1 MRLYR
6 DTILPLLALCALLV
20 TACSEDTPEE
30 APVTIPLSASEI
42 TLPKG
47 AAVET
52 VTMKMDESEMEDWDY
67 MLTPEVDWLKVTR
80 KGTDVVLSAQ
90 ENNESQDRHTTVQLL
105 LGHRTGKIQVTQSAA
120 DMTLSTNLK
129 EINLSAMG
137 GESVVRVE
145 SNSSTWA
152 VRTEEGADWLSVS
165 SVSEKGLLLIT
176 ASRNTAQEERSAK
189 VILGYEGKEEQQVT
203 VTQAAPL
210 VFFEPF
216 KDDTKELVYR
226 DLIDFEEGRGF
237 VFTFMQIGSNDGFMG
252 SPDVLS
258 FKTTSDL
265 LPQISYFR
273 AVDYDNIYESA
284 RVTVET
290 GEMPKE
296 DHPFVQYLLAQGY
309 TKRYDH
315 HEDDVHLVSPDGY
328 FSVRAAYSRQDDNFY
343 FDFTPEYRQDGPLP
357 TFETLPLGPE
367 GMLDRVDNKEVKFP
381 DIDKWETE
389 TLKSKQLFV
398 QKAGTDPDRPDD
410 VWMALY
416 KTAEGTPE
424 DMRWYTFYFSY
435 PPRNIN
441 PGDKIQSV
449 TDCKLVFRDKSKILF
464 IIDKRTLKFKTTQ
477 EFADLLKANGYEYH
491 GVVPSLGMRYQNAQ
505 KGMEVYVMLADFKGV
520 VEGDDTVMAV
530 LYYKKMTPATRS
542 LISAAVPEEAA
553 VATGVR
559 ASDTFLSNRH

>member
-1 MRLYR
+1 
-6 DTILPLLALCALLV
+6 
-20 TACSEDTPEE
+20 
-30 APVTIPLSASEI
+30 
-42 TLPKG
+42 
-47 AAVET
+47 
-52 VTMKMDESEMEDWDY
+52 
-67 MLTPEVDWLKVTR
+67 
-80 KGTDVVLSAQ
+80 
-90 ENNESQDRHTTVQLL
+90 
-105 LGHRTGKIQVTQSAA
+105 
-120 DMTLSTNLK
+120 
-129 EINLSAMG
+129 MG

-145 SNSSTWA
+145 SNSSAWA
-152 VRTEEGADWLSVS
+152 VRSEGGADWLSVS
-165 SVSEKGLLLIT
+165 SVPEKGLLLIRAT
-176 ASRNTAQEERSAK
+176 HNTTQEERSAK
-189 VILGYEGKEEQQVT
+189 VILGYEGKEAQEVT

-210 VFFEPF
+210 LFFEPF

-237 VFTFMQIGSNDGFMG
+237 VFTFMQIGSKDGFMG

-290 GEMPKE
+290 DEMPKE

-328 FSVRAAYSRQDDNFY
+328 FSVRTAYSRQDDNFY

-357 TFETLPLGPE
+357 TFETLPMGPE
-367 GMLDRVDNKEVKFP
+367 GMLDRVDKKEVKFP

-389 TLKSKQLFV
+389 TLKSEQLFV
-398 QKAGTDPDRPDD
+398 QKANTDPSRPDD
-410 VWMALY
+410 VYMALY
-416 KTAEGTPE
+416 KTAEDTPE

-464 IIDKRTLKFKTTQ
+464 IIDKKTLKFKTTQ
-477 EFADLLKANGYEYH
+477 EFSDLLKANGYEYH
-491 GVVPSLGMRYQNAQ
+491 GVAPSLGMRYQNAQ

-520 VEGDDTVMAV
+520 VDGDDTVMAV
-530 LYYKKMTPATRS
+530 LYYKKMAPATRS
-542 LISAAVPEEAA
+542 LTSAAVSEAAA

-559 ASDTFLSNRH
+559 ASDSFLFNRH